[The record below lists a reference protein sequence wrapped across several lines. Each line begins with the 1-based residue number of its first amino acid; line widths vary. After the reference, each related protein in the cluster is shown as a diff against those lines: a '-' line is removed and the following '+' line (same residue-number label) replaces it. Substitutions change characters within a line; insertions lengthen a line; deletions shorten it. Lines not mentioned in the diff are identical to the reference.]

1 MSTAPFAPDASTTF
15 VIGHRNPDADSICS
29 AIAYAAYKEARGEAG
44 HVAAR
49 CGNTNDR
56 IDRILG
62 RFHQPLPVYVS
73 DVSPRVRDLMATA
86 VAAVPETATCA
97 EALEL
102 MDRGDLHLLPVT
114 DGAGRVVGTL
124 SLPHLGGIFIPRV
137 KEPRLMRQ
145 VHGSLADIARA
156 LKAAVVHAVDDA
168 RLEEFYVRLG
178 TMDIRSFWKIS
189 EREGIPAAQSIINY
203 PHIEKDE
210 IFDLPRIVSR
220 KKQLIPYL
228 TSLLKETAG

>member
-1 MSTAPFAPDASTTF
+1 
-15 VIGHRNPDADSICS
+15 
-29 AIAYAAYKEARGEAG
+29 
-44 HVAAR
+44 
-49 CGNTNDR
+49 
-56 IDRILG
+56 
-62 RFHQPLPVYVS
+62 
-73 DVSPRVRDLMATA
+73 MATA

-156 LKAAVVHAVDDA
+156 L
-168 RLEEFYVRLG
+168 EEFYVRLG

>member
-1 MSTAPFAPDASTTF
+1 MTAL
-15 VIGHRNPDADSICS
+15 VEI
-29 AIAYAAYKEARGEAG
+29 E
-44 HVAAR
+44 
-49 CGNTNDR
+49 
-56 IDRILG
+56 
-62 RFHQPLPVYVS
+62 
-73 DVSPRVRDLMATA
+73 
-86 VAAVPETATCA
+86 
-97 EALEL
+97 
-102 MDRGDLHLLPVT
+102 DLHT
-114 DGAGRVVGTL
+114 E
-124 SLPHLGGIFIPRV
+124 I
-137 KEPRLMRQ
+137 RLRR
-145 VHGSLADIARA
+145 S
-156 LKAAVVHAVDDA
+156 VVHAVDDA